1 VPEPLSIQEVAR
13 QTQLSAYT
21 LRYYEQLGLIGPIT
35 RKNSGHRRYGP
46 QDLEAIAF
54 VQRLRATGM
63 SVLEMKRMGELRAQG
78 VQTQAV
84 RMQILFEHRNAVRAR
99 IHELELNVQAIEA
112 KLASHGWS
120 IDTNEPTTKELTRKE
135 PNSKETNR

>member
-1 VPEPLSIQEVAR
+1 VPELLSIQEVAR

-21 LRYYEQLGLIGPIT
+21 LRYYEQLGLIGPVA
-35 RKNSGHRRYGP
+35 RKNGGHRRYSP

-63 SVLEMKRMGELRAQG
+63 SILDMKRMGELRAQG
-78 VQTQAV
+78 VQTQAI

-99 IHELELNVQAIEA
+99 IRELDLNVEAIEA
-112 KLASHGWS
+112 KLASHGWI
-120 IDTNEPTTKELTRKE
+120 IDTKEPTR
-135 PNSKETNR
+135 

>member
-1 VPEPLSIQEVAR
+1 MPEPLSIQEVAR

-21 LRYYEQLGLIGPIT
+21 LRYYEQLGLIGPVA
-35 RKNSGHRRYGP
+35 RKKSGHRRYSP

-78 VQTQAV
+78 VQTQPI
-84 RMQILFEHRNAVRAR
+84 RMQILFEHRNAVRTR
-99 IHELELNVQAIEA
+99 IRELDLNVKAIEA
-112 KLASHGWS
+112 KLASHGWT
-120 IDTNEPTTKELTRKE
+120 INTKEPIR
-135 PNSKETNR
+135 